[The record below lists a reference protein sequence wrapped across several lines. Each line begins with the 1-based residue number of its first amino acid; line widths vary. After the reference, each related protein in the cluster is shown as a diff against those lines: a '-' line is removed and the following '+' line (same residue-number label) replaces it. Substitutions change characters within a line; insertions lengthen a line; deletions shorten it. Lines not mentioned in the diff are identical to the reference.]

1 MQLCNMAT
9 YNNYPQSAVNN
20 AKKALKHRDEN
31 GTGCGTRVGWVRAN
45 QIAQRENLSDDTVK
59 RVYSFLSRAAVYN
72 TGSYTDE
79 DGNEVCGTIMYDAW
93 GGASMLRWA
102 EPIAKR
108 LREANNMKEINLETE
123 IGGYSSNYMREE
135 LRMAGGDSLTIR
147 ISSPGG
153 SVLEGFAIM
162 DALAA
167 YPGEVTTFGVG
178 YVASIASVILLAG
191 DKVKMAENAFLMV
204 HNPWSYM
211 EGDADELRKQADIL
225 EKMEMQ
231 IADVYAQSIAK
242 RKGKSYKSALA
253 LALQYMEAET
263 WFTAEEALKA
273 GFIDEVVR
281 KEDYKKDTFTAL
293 ARFDRVPE
301 ALILNY
307 SIDSNMKSKTMLERF
322 LAVFNETD
330 EQEAQPTPGDPLA
343 DARKALEDAGYMVL
357 EPDAKAEY
365 DELVKADEQLEEVLA
380 KVETELTTLRA
391 ENKTL
396 KAQAKATTGAPSGG
410 SAKDEKPQTRKAGWQ
425 EREKVFSAF
434 ASLLKDNR

>member
-1 MQLCNMAT
+1 MAT
-9 YNNYPQSAVNN
+9 YNDYPDSAVNN

-31 GTGCGTRVGWVRAN
+31 GTACGTRVGWIRAN
-45 QIAQRENLSDDTVK
+45 QIANRENLSDDTVK
-59 RVYSFLSRAAVYN
+59 RIYSFLSRAAVYN

-108 LREANNMKEINLETE
+108 LIEANNMQELNITNEVNSWTTQSTLE
-123 IGGYSSNYMREE
+123 
-135 LRMAGGDSLTIR
+135 SLNAANSEDITLK

-167 YPGEVTTFGVG
+167 YPGEVTTIGVG

-211 EGDADELRKQADIL
+211 EGDAEDMRKQADIL

-231 IADVYAQSIAK
+231 IADVYAKSMVK

-253 LALQYMEAET
+253 QALQYMEQET
-263 WFTAEEALKA
+263 WFTAQEALSA
-273 GFIDEVVR
+273 GFIDEIVT
-281 KEDYKKDTFTAL
+281 KEDYKSETFTAL
-293 ARFDRVPE
+293 ARFDSVPD
-301 ALILNY
+301 ALFFNY
-307 SIDSNMKSKTMLERF
+307 KFDNNMKSKSMLERF
-322 LAVFNETD
+322 LAVFNEID
-330 EQEAQPTPGDPLA
+330 EQNEAQEVQTDPVA
-343 DARKALEDAGYMVL
+343 DARKVLEDAGYMIL
-357 EPDAKAEY
+357 EPDARSEY
-365 DELVKADEQLEEVLA
+365 EELVKADEQLEEVLA
-380 KVETELTTLRA
+380 KAETEILNLRT
-391 ENKTL
+391 ENASL
-396 KAQAKATTGAPSGG
+396 KAQAKASAGAPSGG
-410 SAKDEKPQTRKAGWQ
+410 SAKDTTAPVKRAGYQ

-434 ASLLKDNR
+434 AALLKENR

>member
-1 MQLCNMAT
+1 
-9 YNNYPQSAVNN
+9 
-20 AKKALKHRDEN
+20 
-31 GTGCGTRVGWVRAN
+31 
-45 QIAQRENLSDDTVK
+45 
-59 RVYSFLSRAAVYN
+59 
-72 TGSYTDE
+72 
-79 DGNEVCGTIMYDAW
+79 
-93 GGASMLRWA
+93 
-102 EPIAKR
+102 
-108 LREANNMKEINLETE
+108 
-123 IGGYSSNYMREE
+123 
-135 LRMAGGDSLTIR
+135 
-147 ISSPGG
+147 
-153 SVLEGFAIM
+153 
-162 DALAA
+162 
-167 YPGEVTTFGVG
+167 
-178 YVASIASVILLAG
+178 
-191 DKVKMAENAFLMV
+191 
-204 HNPWSYM
+204 M
-211 EGDADELRKQADIL
+211 EGDAEELRKQADIL

-263 WFTAEEALKA
+263 WFTAEEAMKA
-273 GFIDEVVR
+273 GFIDEVVS

-330 EQEAQPTPGDPLA
+330 EQETQPTPGDPLA

-380 KVETELTTLRA
+380 KVETELTALRA

-396 KAQAKATTGAPSGG
+396 KAQARATTGAPSGG
-410 SAKDEKPQTRKAGWQ
+410 SAKDEKPQARKVGWQ

-434 ASLLKDNR
+434 ASLLKDNH

>member
-1 MQLCNMAT
+1 MAT

-20 AKKALKHRDEN
+20 AKKALKYRDEN

-108 LREANNMKEINLETE
+108 LREANNMKEINLENE

-135 LRMAGGDSLTIR
+135 LRMAGGDSLTLR

-211 EGDADELRKQADIL
+211 EGDAEDLRKQADIL

-273 GFIDEVVR
+273 GFIDEVVS

-330 EQEAQPTPGDPLA
+330 EQETQPTPGDPLA

-380 KVETELTTLRA
+380 KVETELTALRA

-396 KAQAKATTGAPSGG
+396 KAQARATTGAPSGG
-410 SAKDEKPQTRKAGWQ
+410 SAKDEKPQARKVGWQ

>member
-1 MQLCNMAT
+1 MAT
-9 YNNYPQSAVNN
+9 RNDYPQSAVNN

-45 QIAQRENLSDDTVK
+45 QIANRENLSDDTIK

-102 EPIAKR
+102 EPIAEQ
-108 LREANNMKEINLETE
+108 LRDAQNMQE
-123 IGGYSSNYMREE
+123 
-135 LRMAGGDSLTIR
+135 LTIQNEVSSWTTQMTLDNLKSFGSEDLTLK

-167 YPGEVTTFGVG
+167 YPGEVTTLGVG

-211 EGDADELRKQADIL
+211 EGDAEDMRKQADVL

-231 IADVYAQSIAK
+231 IADVYAKSMVK

-253 LALQYMEAET
+253 QALQYMEQET
-263 WFTAEEALKA
+263 WFTAEEALSA
-273 GFIDEVVR
+273 GFIDEIVT
-281 KEDYKKDTFTAL
+281 KEDYKSETFTAL

-301 ALILNY
+301 ALFFNY
-307 SIDSNMKSKTMLERF
+307 KIDNNMKSKSLIERF
-322 LAVFNETD
+322 LAVFNED
-330 EQEAQPTPGDPLA
+330 AEEVQNVVQADLEKLQA
-343 DARKALEDAGYMVL
+343 DARKVLEDAGYMIL
-357 EPDAKAEY
+357 EPEARSEY
-365 DELVKADEQLEEVLA
+365 EELVKADEQLEEVLA
-380 KVETELTTLRA
+380 KAETEILNLRA
-391 ENKTL
+391 ENAAL
-396 KAQAKATTGAPSGG
+396 KAQAKASAGAPSGG
-410 SAKDEKPQTRKAGWQ
+410 SAKNEAPQVKRAGYQ

-434 ASLLKDNR
+434 ATLLKENR

>member
-1 MQLCNMAT
+1 MAT

-20 AKKALKHRDEN
+20 AKKALKYRDEN

-72 TGSYTDE
+72 TGSYMDE

-108 LREANNMKEINLETE
+108 LREANNMKEISIENE
-123 IGGYSSNYMREE
+123 IGGYAANYMREE
-135 LRMAGGDSLTIR
+135 LRMAGGDSVTLR

-167 YPGEVTTFGVG
+167 YTGEVTTFGVG

-191 DKVKMAENAFLMV
+191 DRVKMAENAFLMV

-211 EGDADELRKQADIL
+211 EGDAEDMRKQADIL

-273 GFIDEVVR
+273 GFIDEVVS
-281 KEDYKKDTFTAL
+281 KEDYKKETFTAL

-307 SIDSNMKSKTMLERF
+307 SIDTTMKNSKTMLERF
-322 LAVFNETD
+322 LAVFNEET
-330 EQEAQPTPGDPLA
+330 EQEATTAQGSDPVA
-343 DARKALEDAGYMVL
+343 DARKTLEEAGYMVL

-365 DELVKADEQLEEVLA
+365 DELVKADEQLEAVLA
-380 KVETELTTLRA
+380 KAEAEIMALRT
-391 ENKTL
+391 ENKSL
-396 KAQAKATTGAPSGG
+396 KAQAKATAGAPSGG
-410 SAKDEKPQTRKAGWQ
+410 SDKDEKPQTRKAGWQ

>member
-1 MQLCNMAT
+1 MAT

-20 AKKALKHRDEN
+20 AKKALKYRDEN
-31 GTGCGTRVGWVRAN
+31 GTRCGTRVGWVRAN

-108 LREANNMKEINLETE
+108 LREANNMKEINLENE
-123 IGGYSSNYMREE
+123 IGGYSANYMREE
-135 LRMAGGDSLTIR
+135 LRMAGGDSLTLR

-211 EGDADELRKQADIL
+211 EGDAEDLRKQADIL

-273 GFIDEVVR
+273 GFIDEVVS

-322 LAVFNETD
+322 LAVFNEET
-330 EQEAQPTPGDPLA
+330 EPEAQPTPGDPLA
-343 DARKALEDAGYMVL
+343 DARKTLEDAGYMVL

-380 KVETELTTLRA
+380 KVETELTALRA

-410 SAKDEKPQTRKAGWQ
+410 SAKDEKPQARKAGWQ

>member
-1 MQLCNMAT
+1 MAT
-9 YNNYPQSAVNN
+9 YNDYPDSAVNN

-31 GTGCGTRVGWVRAN
+31 GTGCGTRVGWIRAN
-45 QIAQRENLSDDTVK
+45 QIANRENLSDDTVK
-59 RVYSFLSRAAVYN
+59 RIYSFLSRASVYN

-108 LREANNMKEINLETE
+108 LREANNMQ
-123 IGGYSSNYMREE
+123 E
-135 LRMAGGDSLTIR
+135 LNITNEVNSWTTQSTLDSLNAANSEDITIK

-167 YPGEVTTFGVG
+167 YPGEVTTLGVG

-211 EGDADELRKQADIL
+211 EGDAEDMRKQADIL

-231 IADVYAQSIAK
+231 IADVYAKSMVK

-253 LALQYMEAET
+253 QALQYMEQET
-263 WFTAEEALKA
+263 WFTAQEALSA
-273 GFIDEVVR
+273 GFIDEIVT
-281 KEDYKKDTFTAL
+281 KEDYKSETFTAL
-293 ARFDRVPE
+293 ARFDSVPD
-301 ALILNY
+301 ALFFNY
-307 SIDSNMKSKTMLERF
+307 KFDNNMKSKSMLERF
-322 LAVFNETD
+322 LAVFNEID
-330 EQEAQPTPGDPLA
+330 EQNEAQEVQTDPVA
-343 DARKALEDAGYMVL
+343 DARKVLEDAGYMIL
-357 EPDAKAEY
+357 EPDARSEY
-365 DELVKADEQLEEVLA
+365 EELVKADEQLEEVLA
-380 KVETELTTLRA
+380 KAETEILNLRT
-391 ENKTL
+391 ENASL
-396 KAQAKATTGAPSGG
+396 KAQAKASAGAPSGG
-410 SAKDEKPQTRKAGWQ
+410 SAKDTTAPVKRAGYQ

-434 ASLLKDNR
+434 AALLKENR

>member
-1 MQLCNMAT
+1 
-9 YNNYPQSAVNN
+9 
-20 AKKALKHRDEN
+20 
-31 GTGCGTRVGWVRAN
+31 
-45 QIAQRENLSDDTVK
+45 
-59 RVYSFLSRAAVYN
+59 
-72 TGSYTDE
+72 
-79 DGNEVCGTIMYDAW
+79 
-93 GGASMLRWA
+93 MLRWA

-108 LREANNMKEINLETE
+108 LREANNMKEINLENE
-123 IGGYSSNYMREE
+123 ISTFSSGYMREE
-135 LRMAGGDSLTIR
+135 LRMAGGDTLTLR

-153 SVLEGFAIM
+153 SVMEGFAIM

-211 EGDADELRKQADIL
+211 EGDAEDMRKQAEIL

-263 WFTAEEALKA
+263 WFTADEALAA
-273 GFIDEVVR
+273 GFIDEVVS
-281 KEDYKKDTFTAL
+281 KEDYKKETFTAL
-293 ARFDRVPE
+293 ARFERVPE
-301 ALILNY
+301 ALFFNY
-307 SIDSNMKSKTMLERF
+307 SINTNMKSKTMLERF

-330 EQEAQPTPGDPLA
+330 EQETQNTAGDPLA
-343 DARKALEDAGYMVL
+343 DARATLEAAGYLIL
-357 EPDAKAEY
+357 EPEAKAEY
-365 DELVKADEQLEEVLA
+365 DELVATDAQLEEVLA
-380 KVETELTTLRA
+380 KAEAEINALRT

-396 KAQAKATTGAPSGG
+396 KAQAKSTTGAPSGG
-410 SAKDEKPQTRKAGWQ
+410 SAKDEKAQTRKPGYQ
-425 EREKVFSAF
+425 EREKAFAAF
-434 ASLLKDNR
+434 ASLLKENNR

>member
-1 MQLCNMAT
+1 
-9 YNNYPQSAVNN
+9 
-20 AKKALKHRDEN
+20 
-31 GTGCGTRVGWVRAN
+31 
-45 QIAQRENLSDDTVK
+45 
-59 RVYSFLSRAAVYN
+59 
-72 TGSYTDE
+72 
-79 DGNEVCGTIMYDAW
+79 
-93 GGASMLRWA
+93 
-102 EPIAKR
+102 
-108 LREANNMKEINLETE
+108 MKEINLENE
-123 IGGYSSNYMREE
+123 IAGYSANYMREE
-135 LRMAGGDSLTIR
+135 LRMAGGDNVTLR

-167 YPGEVTTFGVG
+167 YTGEVTTFGVG

-211 EGDADELRKQADIL
+211 EGDAEDLRKQADIL

-231 IADVYAQSIAK
+231 IADVYAQSIVK

-253 LALQYMEAET
+253 LALQYMDSET

-273 GFIDEVVR
+273 GFIDEVVS

-322 LAVFNETD
+322 LAVFNEET
-330 EQEAQPTPGDPLA
+330 EPEAQPTPGDPLA
-343 DARKALEDAGYMVL
+343 DARKTLEDAGYMVL

-380 KVETELTTLRA
+380 KAEAEITALRT

-410 SAKDEKPQTRKAGWQ
+410 SAKDEKPQARKAGWQ

>member
-1 MQLCNMAT
+1 MAT
-9 YNNYPQSAVNN
+9 YNDYPDSAVNN

-31 GTGCGTRVGWVRAN
+31 GTGCGTRVGWIRAN
-45 QIAQRENLSDDTVK
+45 QIANRENLSDDTVK
-59 RVYSFLSRAAVYN
+59 RIYSFLSRAAVYN

-102 EPIAKR
+102 EPIAER
-108 LREANNMKEINLETE
+108 LKEANNMQ
-123 IGGYSSNYMREE
+123 E
-135 LRMAGGDSLTIR
+135 LNITNEVNSWTTQSTLDSLNAANSEDITLK

-167 YPGEVTTFGVG
+167 YPGEVITLGVG

-211 EGDADELRKQADIL
+211 EGDAEDMRKQADIL

-231 IADVYAQSIAK
+231 IADVYAKSMVK

-253 LALQYMEAET
+253 QALQYMEQET
-263 WFTAEEALKA
+263 WFTAQEALSA
-273 GFIDEVVR
+273 GFIDEIVT
-281 KEDYKKDTFTAL
+281 KEDYKSETFTAL
-293 ARFDRVPE
+293 ARFDSVPD
-301 ALILNY
+301 ALFFNY
-307 SIDSNMKSKTMLERF
+307 KFDNNMKSKSMLERF
-322 LAVFNETD
+322 LAVFNEID
-330 EQEAQPTPGDPLA
+330 EQNEAQEVQTDPVA
-343 DARKALEDAGYMVL
+343 DARKVLEDAGYMIL
-357 EPDAKAEY
+357 EPDARSEY
-365 DELVKADEQLEEVLA
+365 EELVKADEQLEEVLA
-380 KVETELTTLRA
+380 KAETEILNLRT
-391 ENKTL
+391 ENASL
-396 KAQAKATTGAPSGG
+396 KAQAKASAGAPSGG
-410 SAKDEKPQTRKAGWQ
+410 SAKDTTAPVKRAGYQ

-434 ASLLKDNR
+434 AALLKENR

>member
-1 MQLCNMAT
+1 MAT

-20 AKKALKHRDEN
+20 AKKALKYRDEN

-108 LREANNMKEINLETE
+108 LREANNMKEINLENE
-123 IGGYSSNYMREE
+123 IGGYSANYMREE
-135 LRMAGGDSLTIR
+135 LRMAGGDSLTLR

-211 EGDADELRKQADIL
+211 EGDAEDLRKQADIL

-273 GFIDEVVR
+273 GFIDEVVS

-322 LAVFNETD
+322 LAVFNEET
-330 EQEAQPTPGDPLA
+330 EPEAQPTPGDPLA
-343 DARKALEDAGYMVL
+343 DARKTLEDAGYMVL

-380 KVETELTTLRA
+380 KVETELTALRA

-410 SAKDEKPQTRKAGWQ
+410 SAKDEKPQTRKTGWQ